1 MDNNREVVCMLLK
14 QILVIFAVFTMSS
27 NAMSLN
33 IDTLRD
39 QLKIDEGVKYEIYKD
54 HLGYLTFGIGHLV
67 VEVDEEYGS
76 YVGTSVTRKRVEEV
90 FNQDIREVISNCS
103 KLFNGWEEYP
113 EEVKQILANMMF
125 NMGIFRLG
133 KFEDMIG
140 ELENRQ
146 WTQAAKAGRDSLWY
160 TQVPNRA
167 ERLMSRLE
175 KVEKT

>member
-1 MDNNREVVCMLLK
+1 MLLK
-14 QILVIFAVFTMSS
+14 QISVIFAVITMSFNS
-27 NAMSLN
+27 MAFD
-33 IDTLRD
+33 IDTLRE

-54 HLGYLTFGIGHLV
+54 HLGYPTFGIGHLV

-90 FNQDIREVISNCS
+90 FNQDIREVISDCT
-103 KLFNGWEEYP
+103 KLFNSWENYP
-113 EEVKQILANMMF
+113 EEVKQIMANMMF

-133 KFEDMIG
+133 KFEDMIS

-146 WTQAAKAGRDSLWY
+146 WASAAIAGRDSLWY
-160 TQVPNRA
+160 SQVTNRA

-175 KVEKT
+175 KVKNI